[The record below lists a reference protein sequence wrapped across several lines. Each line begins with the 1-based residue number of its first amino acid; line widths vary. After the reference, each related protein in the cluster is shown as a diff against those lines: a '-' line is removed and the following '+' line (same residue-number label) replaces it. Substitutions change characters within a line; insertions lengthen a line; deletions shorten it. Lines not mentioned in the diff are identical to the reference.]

1 MPFFSRPFL
10 LPGLVFASLAIPLW
24 SADMAPTTPTPV
36 EVEQPVAPPVAD
48 PVAQPGAEK
57 LLGQLPT
64 APAIIARD
72 GAVYWDN
79 GAGAAYRIQSV
90 DSDGGA
96 ILETEIGALP
106 VARHFLAEDRT
117 DILGQLPKLV
127 ATAQTTGLTV
137 AKNDLSV
144 AEGIMT
150 GVHLRSPEVL
160 VLSEGVL
167 HKVAADPGD
176 RSAEIAAIERA
187 SEDLKNKIPAAE
199 MDIHAH
205 RTVDDVFAR
214 LSLTDTAR
222 KFEYDE
228 MLPSFARRVVRNGWS
243 RMLVPDVPLAERV
256 ETAVNA
262 AETMRPVTV
271 FTGQGLRLAEVKNA
285 FGQGGWILETPTR
298 TSFARPHPAPMYAWG
313 AERWNLLLV
322 VDLPAKSDPMKD
334 GGKATAA
341 RLYQGP
347 QVIAQWSLENGFQA
361 DEAVWRRAVPAT
373 GRYVEE
379 TTVKNFLPPH
389 LVIIDLDGDVRM
401 VVTAHGVLVPPRN
414 SSTPEAQRFLADAA
428 KSLPDAPYLDLVG
441 EYLFYYVYDSPDP
454 RFPLLIG
461 NRQIK
466 GDIHQTAYETL
477 ATTANGICRGDCDD
491 LSELYQ
497 AIIEEQGGLAQIIT
511 LPQHAAAAF
520 ARKIEDAW
528 HVYILQTGQ
537 PREFVAD
544 DLPEALRLAYL
555 SFDDSDNF
563 DPNGLG
569 LLLRFSG
576 ENTRGSWRLSWRI
589 FQEPEYAKTMIDV
602 QKDWHFST
610 YQRGIHKMEALIAA
624 GDEDTANYR
633 ELAGL
638 AAFTGQ
644 YDTAA
649 ENMREAI
656 ARTDDEE
663 SQLYAGVELVQHLFQ
678 AKRPADARA
687 EALQLLNEDF
697 PKLKKSMGSRAFQ
710 FGFQLASACSGGR
723 ADDIAEPGAGGEAD
737 DKGNMAAYDLAERA
751 IAETMMTELSE
762 QINQIAAWLQSPQ
775 FERRRWEAAA
785 PLRRLQRLYVGA
797 SIAVIQGVG
806 PEALAKSANLRTMVQ
821 SVQTWLDHVAFYDV
835 DESDDTLGRYVTAA
849 AFYQALLGK
858 DRFQHMVDAAPMAT
872 NRDHDHT
879 VRIGGIAQIQQDL
892 PWIAAS
898 PTYWY
903 GRMLEAL
910 GRKDHPVDREL
921 ITTLSARL
929 DQAYDN
935 LDKLGVEDP
944 WLDQMQHQSKVIR
957 AIITED
963 EPLLRERL
971 RYVTALNDKR
981 LRDSTSTWL
990 GDLAPHCSQEWYA
1003 KILQAWVD
1011 ECDYKPKYFWIAWRA
1026 ALAEAPAHALMA
1038 AELAA
1043 KRFADDPAFQEELR
1057 FMEQL
1062 YKPAPAAGK

>member
-1 MPFFSRPFL
+1 MPFSPRPFL
-10 LPGLVFASLAIPLW
+10 LSGLLLTAVCLPLW
-24 SADMAPTTPTPV
+24 SADATPADTPTAGG
-36 EVEQPVAPPVAD
+36 VEQPVASPLD
-48 PVAQPGAEK
+48 QPSSEK
-57 LLGQLPT
+57 LLGQLPA
-64 APAIIARD
+64 APAIAARD

-79 GAGAAYRIQSV
+79 GAGAAYRIQGV

-96 ILETEIGALP
+96 VLETEIGALP
-106 VARHFLAEDRT
+106 VPRHFLADDRT
-117 DILGQLPKLV
+117 DILDQLPKLV
-127 ATAQTTGLTV
+127 ATAQTAGLTV
-137 AKNDLSV
+137 GENGLSV

-150 GVHLRSPEVL
+150 GVHLRSAEVL

-167 HKVAADPGD
+167 RKVAADPGD
-176 RSAEIAAIERA
+176 RSAEVAAIERA
-187 SEDLKNKIPAAE
+187 GEELKNSIAPAA

-205 RTVDDVFAR
+205 RTVEDVFAR
-214 LSLTDTAR
+214 LPLTDTAR

-243 RMLVPDVPLAERV
+243 RMLIQDAPLAERV
-256 ETAVNA
+256 EAAVTT

-322 VDLPAKSDPMKD
+322 VDLPAGADPMQD

-341 RLYQGP
+341 RLFQGS
-347 QVIAQWSLENGFQA
+347 QVIAQWSRDTGFQA
-361 DEAVWRRAVPAT
+361 DDAVWRRAVPAT
-373 GRYVEE
+373 GRHVEE
-379 TTVKNFLPPH
+379 TTVSNFIPPH

-401 VVTAHGVLVPPRN
+401 LVTAHGALVPPRN

-428 KSLPDAPYLDLVG
+428 KSLPDAPHLDLVG

-461 NRQIK
+461 NRQVK
-466 GDIHQTAYETL
+466 GDIHQTAYQTL

-497 AIIEEQGGLAQIIT
+497 AIIEEQGGLAHIIT

-520 ARKIEDAW
+520 ARKIDDAW

-544 DLPEALRLAYL
+544 ELPEALRLAYL

-589 FQEPEYAKTMIDV
+589 FSDPEYAKTMIDV
-602 QKDWHFST
+602 QKDWHYST

-624 GDEDTANYR
+624 GDDDTANYR

-644 YDTAA
+644 YDAA
-649 ENMREAI
+649 AQNMREAI
-656 ARTDDEE
+656 SRTDEAE
-663 SQLYAGVELVQHLFQ
+663 SRLYAGVELVQHLFQ

-687 EALQLLNEDF
+687 EALKLLNEDF
-697 PKLKKSMGSRAFQ
+697 PKLKKSLGSRAFQ

-723 ADDIAEPGAGGEAD
+723 ADDIAEPGDGGDGD
-737 DKGNMAAYDLAERA
+737 DQANMAAYDLAERA
-751 IAETMMTELSE
+751 IAETMMTDLSE
-762 QINQIAAWLQSPQ
+762 QIQQIAGWLESPQ
-775 FERRRWEAAA
+775 FDARRWEAAS

-797 SIAVIQGVG
+797 SIAVIQGAG
-806 PEALAKSANLRTMVQ
+806 PDGIAKSPNLRIMVQ
-821 SVQTWLDHVAFYDV
+821 SAQNWFDHVAFYDI
-835 DESDDTLGRYVTAA
+835 DEAVDTLGRYVTAA

-858 DRFQHMVDAAPMAT
+858 ERFQHMVDAAPLAT
-872 NRDHDHT
+872 TRDHDHK

-910 GRKDHPVDREL
+910 ARKDQPVDREL

-929 DQAYDN
+929 DQACTN
-935 LDKLGVEDP
+935 LDKLGIEDP
-944 WLDQMQHQSKVIR
+944 WIDHIQHQSKVIR
-957 AIITED
+957 AIITEN
-963 EPLLRERL
+963 EPVLRERL
-971 RYVTALNDKR
+971 RYVTAVNDKR

-990 GDLAPHCSQEWYA
+990 GDLAPHCSPEWYA

-1026 ALAEAPAHALMA
+1026 ALVDAPAHALMA

-1043 KRFADDPAFQEELR
+1043 KRFADDPAFQEELQ
-1057 FMEQL
+1057 FMRQL
-1062 YKPAPAAGK
+1062 FEPTPAAGK